1 MAYDLQQNKA
11 FVIRTD
17 IQSKL
22 LDIHPRVFHGDAPAD
37 TEYPFVLYNLPNAAT
52 LDRVDVIDLEID
64 IWDDKS
70 TTSDLEVLTD
80 RIDKALHRYTGG
92 NEHVFYTI
100 YRENRLSIRDPEV
113 ILKRRQ
119 LVFQIRT
126 MGVND

>member
-17 IQSKL
+17 IQSRL
-22 LDIHPRVFHGDAPAD
+22 LDIHPRILFGDAPID
-37 TEYPFVLYNLPNAAT
+37 TEYPFVVVNLPNSVT
-52 LDRVDVIDLEID
+52 LDRVDVVDLEID
-64 IWDDKS
+64 VWDNKS
-70 TTSDLEVLTD
+70 VTSDLEVLTD
-80 RIDKALHRYTGG
+80 KIDKALHRYTGG

-100 YRENRLSIRDPEV
+100 YRENRLSIHDPEKT
-113 ILKRRQ
+113 LKRRQ